1 MLSRPEQTFSR
12 LSSTLTG
19 RFNFRR
25 TFSGKLVL
33 RVEEDVPSRWPWSRG
48 ERHKRWRD
56 AGSLD
61 LAAPELRGLVD
72 LRSKHHYPGH
82 RHYELAEIGPSP
94 LVDDFRLP
102 GDPPRPA
109 LANGES
115 SWQLHRSAQ

>member
-1 MLSRPEQTFSR
+1 MTSRPEKAFSR
-12 LSSTLTG
+12 LASTLTG

-25 TFSGKLVL
+25 TLSGKLVL

-72 LRSKHHYPGH
+72 LRSKHHYAGH
-82 RHYELAEIGPSP
+82 RNFELMEAAAPAM
-94 LVDDFRLP
+94 VDDFRLA
-102 GDPPRPA
+102 GDPPPPG
-109 LANGES
+109 LANGQTA
-115 SWQLHRSAQ
+115 WQLHRSAQ

>member
-82 RHYELAEIGPSP
+82 RHYELADVGPAA

-102 GDPPRPA
+102 GDAARPA
-109 LANGES
+109 LPNADS
-115 SWQLHRSAQ
+115 SWHLHRSAQ

>member
-1 MLSRPEQTFSR
+1 MLSRQENAFGR

-25 TFSGKLVL
+25 TLSGKLVL

-72 LRSKHHYPGH
+72 LRSKHHYPTH
-82 RHYELAEIGPSP
+82 RQFELTEVTGTA
-94 LVDDFRLP
+94 LMDDFRLP

-109 LANGES
+109 LPNGDN